1 MRVRVRGLMKKEMKI
16 FTGERKI
23 SRGKFRERVSQSVKE
38 RKKERKKER

>member
-1 MRVRVRGLMKKEMKI
+1 MKKEMKI